1 MTGLIV
7 LAATDPFR
15 TATMAGSNSN
25 SLFITTHPLS
35 GVLAEDIMQQNSTAA
50 AETSIPNEPT
60 TFKKGPAFW
69 LVIAS
74 LCLIAFTS
82 SLDGSIIAIALPQI
96 STALSSEDQYVIVAN
111 CFLLAQTVVQ
121 PTFAQLCD
129 IFGRRWPMIVTVM
142 IFALGSGIAGGAKDT
157 TTMIAG
163 RTVQG
168 LGSGGI
174 MLMVELIV
182 CDLVPLKERGTYL
195 GIVLSTAALGAI
207 AGPIVGGAIAQG
219 DWRWC
224 FYINLPI
231 CAVVLPILIFN
242 LRIRQHKVTWSQLLT
257 RVDWIGNFVFIGSMT
272 AILVALFYGGT
283 VYSWSSWRIVTPL
296 VIGAVGWTVFHVYE
310 SRCRNPCVPPRIFKN
325 RTTSAALYMMFTT
338 SLALQL
344 VCFFWPLYFL
354 AVRGTSLMR
363 TGVNFMPF
371 MFILIPGSAVAGILC
386 SKTGHYRWLHF
397 LGFTLTT
404 LGPGLNLL
412 LRADTHKAVWA
423 IFQIIDA
430 LGRACILS
438 TTLPAVLAPLREED
452 VATATGMYSFLR
464 SFGFV
469 WGITIPSIIFNNRF
483 DRMSWKIHD
492 NATRVALQ
500 GGRAYQLSTGAFL
513 RSLPQ
518 NTQLQVFEV
527 YLDALK
533 SVWLAAVAFGASGLV
548 AVAIEKHV
556 PLRTYLDTDYGLDA
570 SNKAN
575 SSEEAGGKQA

>member
-1 MTGLIV
+1 
-7 LAATDPFR
+7 
-15 TATMAGSNSN
+15 MADTKASPSFVTNR
-25 SLFITTHPLS
+25 PLS
-35 GVLAEDIMQQNSTAA
+35 GVQAEHAMQHNDMVPIEVSTPSDS
-50 AETSIPNEPT
+50 TPS
-60 TFKKGPAFW
+60 KKGLAFW
-69 LVIAS
+69 LVIVS

-82 SLDGSIIAIALPQI
+82 SLDGSIIAIALPEI
-96 STALSSEDQYVIVAN
+96 STALSSEDQYVLVAN

-129 IFGRRWPMIVTVM
+129 IFGRRWPMIITVI
-142 IFALGSGIAGGAKDT
+142 IFALGSGIAGGAKST

-207 AGPIVGGAIAQG
+207 AGPVVGGAIAQR

-231 CAVVLPILIFN
+231 CALVLPVLIFN
-242 LRIRQHKVTWSQLLT
+242 LRIRHQKISWSQLIT
-257 RVDWIGNFVFIGSMT
+257 RVDWVGNTVFIGSMT

-283 VYSWSSWRIVTPL
+283 VYQWSSWRIITPL
-296 VIGAVGWTVFHVYE
+296 VIGAVGWAVFHVYE
-310 SRCRNPCVPPRIFKN
+310 SRCRNPCVPPRIFKH

-363 TGVNFMPF
+363 TGVYFMPF
-371 MFILIPGSAVAGILC
+371 MFVLIPGSAVAGILC
-386 SKTGHYRWLHF
+386 SKTGQYRWLHCI
-397 LGFTLTT
+397 GFVLTT
-404 LGPGLNLL
+404 LAPGLNLL
-412 LRADTHKAVWA
+412 LTATTPKATWA
-423 IFQIIDA
+423 IFQIVDA

-438 TTLPAVLAPLREED
+438 TTLPAVLAPLPEED

-469 WGITIPSIIFNNRF
+469 WGITIPTIIFNNRF
-483 DRMSWKIHD
+483 DRMSWKIQD
-492 NATRVALQ
+492 DAVRAALQ

-513 RSLPQ
+513 KTLPP
-518 NTQLQVFEV
+518 NTQSQVFQV

-533 SVWLAAVAFGASGLV
+533 SVWIAAVAFGASGLV
-548 AVAIEKHV
+548 AVGVEKHV
-556 PLRTYLDTDYGLDA
+556 PLRTYLDTDYGLDTR
-570 SNKAN
+570 NKADN
-575 SSEEAGGKQA
+575 SEQTAEKTA

>member
-1 MTGLIV
+1 
-7 LAATDPFR
+7 
-15 TATMAGSNSN
+15 MADSKVNPS
-25 SLFITTHPLS
+25 FITTHPLF
-35 GVLAEDIMQQNSTAA
+35 GLCTEDAMQQTDIVS
-50 AETSIPNEPT
+50 AEVSAPSEPKPS
-60 TFKKGPAFW
+60 KKGLAFW
-69 LVIAS
+69 LVILS

-82 SLDGSIIAIALPQI
+82 SLDGSIIAIALPEI
-96 STALSSEDQYVIVAN
+96 STALSSGDQYVLVAN

-129 IFGRRWPMIVTVM
+129 IFGRRWPMIITVM
-142 IFALGSGIAGGAKDT
+142 IFALGSGIAGGAKST

-207 AGPIVGGAIAQG
+207 AGPVVGGAIAQR

-231 CAVVLPILIFN
+231 CALVLPVLIFN
-242 LRIRQHKVTWSQLLT
+242 LRIRHHKISWSQLIT
-257 RVDWIGNFVFIGSMT
+257 RVDWIGNIVFIGSMT

-283 VYSWSSWRIVTPL
+283 LYPWSSWRIITPL
-296 VIGAVGWTVFHVYE
+296 VIGAVGWAVFHVYE
-310 SRCRNPCVPPRIFKN
+310 SRCSNPCVPPRIFKH

-363 TGVNFMPF
+363 TGVYFMPF

-386 SKTGHYRWLHF
+386 SKTGQYRWLHG
-397 LGFTLTT
+397 LGFVLTT

-412 LRADTHKAVWA
+412 LTATTPKATWA
-423 IFQIIDA
+423 IFQIVDA

-438 TTLPAVLAPLREED
+438 TTLPAVLAPLTEED

-483 DRMSWKIHD
+483 DRMSWKILD
-492 NATRVALQ
+492 DAVRAALQ
-500 GGRAYQLSTGAFL
+500 GGRAYQLSTGVFL
-513 RSLPQ
+513 KTLPLD
-518 NTQLQVFEV
+518 TQAQVFEV

-548 AVAIEKHV
+548 AVGVEKHV
-556 PLRTYLDTDYGLDA
+556 PLRTYLDTDYGLDTG
-570 SNKAN
+570 NKAD
-575 SSEEAGGKQA
+575 SSGQAVEKGA

>member
-1 MTGLIV
+1 MSTVNGGHPGTGPPQ
-7 LAATDPFR
+7 A
-15 TATMAGSNSN
+15 
-25 SLFITTHPLS
+25 
-35 GVLAEDIMQQNSTAA
+35 STPS
-50 AETSIPNEPT
+50 ESTSH
-60 TFKKGPAFW
+60 KKRLAFW

-74 LCLIAFTS
+74 LCSIAFTS
-82 SLDGSIIAIALPQI
+82 SLDGSIIAIALAEI
-96 STALSSEDQYVIVAN
+96 SSALSSEDQYVLVAN

-142 IFALGSGIAGGAKDT
+142 IFALGSGIAGGAKNT

-207 AGPIVGGAIAQG
+207 SGPVVGGAIAQR

-224 FYINLPI
+224 FYINSPI
-231 CAVVLPILIFN
+231 CALVLPVLIFN
-242 LRIRQHKVTWSQLLT
+242 LRIRHHKISWSRLFT
-257 RVDWIGNFVFIGSMT
+257 RVDWIGNTVFIGSMT

-283 VYSWSSWRIVTPL
+283 VYPWSSWRIITPL
-296 VIGAVGWTVFHVYE
+296 VIGTVGWATFHVSSSIE
-310 SRCRNPCVPPRIFKN
+310 LPRQ
-325 RTTSAALYMMFTT
+325 LYMMFTT

-363 TGVNFMPF
+363 TGVYFMPF
-371 MFILIPGSAVAGILC
+371 MFIMIPVSAIAGLLC
-386 SKTGHYRWLHF
+386 SKTGQYHWLHCI
-397 LGFTLTT
+397 GFVLTT

-412 LRADTHKAVWA
+412 LTAATPKATWA
-423 IFQIIDA
+423 IFQVVDA

-438 TTLPAVLAPLREED
+438 TTLPAVLAPLPEED
-452 VATATGMYSFLR
+452 TATATGMNSFLR

-469 WGITIPSIIFNNRF
+469 WGITIPSVIFNNRF
-483 DRMSWKIHD
+483 DRMSWKIQD
-492 NATRVALQ
+492 DAVRAALQ

-513 RSLPQ
+513 KTLSSQ
-518 NTQLQVFEV
+518 TQSQVFEV

-533 SVWLAAVAFGASGLV
+533 AVWLAAVAFGASGLV
-548 AVAIEKHV
+548 AVGVEKHV
-556 PLRTYLDTDYGLDA
+556 PLRTYLDTDYGLDTG
-570 SNKAN
+570 N
-575 SSEEAGGKQA
+575 EADTPEQTIEKSA

>member
-1 MTGLIV
+1 
-7 LAATDPFR
+7 
-15 TATMAGSNSN
+15 
-25 SLFITTHPLS
+25 
-35 GVLAEDIMQQNSTAA
+35 MQQAGTGPPQASTPS
-50 AETSIPNEPT
+50 ESTSH
-60 TFKKGPAFW
+60 KKGLAFW

-74 LCLIAFTS
+74 LCSIAFTS
-82 SLDGSIIAIALPQI
+82 SLDDSIIAITLPEI
-96 STALSSEDQYVIVAN
+96 SSTLSSEDQYVLVAN

-142 IFALGSGIAGGAKDT
+142 IFALGSGIAGG
-157 TTMIAG
+157 
-163 RTVQG
+163 
-168 LGSGGI
+168 GI

-207 AGPIVGGAIAQG
+207 AGPVVGGAIAQR

-231 CAVVLPILIFN
+231 CALVLPVLIFN
-242 LRIRQHKVTWSQLLT
+242 LRIRHHKISWSRLFT
-257 RVDWIGNFVFIGSMT
+257 RVDWIGNTVFIGSMT

-283 VYSWSSWRIVTPL
+283 VYPWSSWRIIHATRDRYCGL
-296 VIGAVGWTVFHVYE
+296 GNF
-310 SRCRNPCVPPRIFKN
+310 PC
-325 RTTSAALYMMFTT
+325 LYMMFTT

-363 TGVNFMPF
+363 TGVYFMPF
-371 MFILIPGSAVAGILC
+371 MFIMIPVSAVAGLLC
-386 SKTGHYRWLHF
+386 SKTGQYRWLHCI
-397 LGFTLTT
+397 GFVLTT

-412 LRADTHKAVWA
+412 LTATTPKATWA
-423 IFQIIDA
+423 IFQVVDA

-438 TTLPAVLAPLREED
+438 TTLPAVLAPLPEED
-452 VATATGMYSFLR
+452 TATATGMYSFLR

-483 DRMSWKIHD
+483 DRMSWKIQD
-492 NATRVALQ
+492 DAVRAALQ

-513 RSLPQ
+513 KTLASK
-518 NTQLQVFEV
+518 TQSQIFEV

-548 AVAIEKHV
+548 AVGVEKHV
-556 PLRTYLDTDYGLDA
+556 PLRTYLDTDYGLDTGT
-570 SNKAN
+570 KADTPEQTVEKVLN
-575 SSEEAGGKQA
+575 S